1 MIELVQIENGCHYH
15 QSVKSEV
22 ALTTRVP
29 AVPPAPSV
37 RASVRSARSLPRHFS
52 LFAHPCLADFRER
65 ALQSS
70 SRAVS
75 EQFNLRGNSIPE
87 QSNFKQ
93 PFRSRFRAVS
103 EQFRSSF
110 GAVSEQFRSSF
121 GAVSEQ
127 FGSSLGA
134 VSEQFQ
140 SSFRAV
146 SEQFQSSFRA
156 VSDQFSINF

>member
-1 MIELVQIENGCHYH
+1 MAVIIISPSSQ
-15 QSVKSEV
+15 
-22 ALTTRVP
+22 LTTRVP

-110 GAVSEQFRSSF
+110 GAVSEQFRSSL

-127 FGSSLGA
+127 FQINPQLISDQFFKSVSEQFRSSFGA

-140 SSFRAV
+140 SSFRVV
-146 SEQFQSSFRA
+146 SE
-156 VSDQFSINF
+156 